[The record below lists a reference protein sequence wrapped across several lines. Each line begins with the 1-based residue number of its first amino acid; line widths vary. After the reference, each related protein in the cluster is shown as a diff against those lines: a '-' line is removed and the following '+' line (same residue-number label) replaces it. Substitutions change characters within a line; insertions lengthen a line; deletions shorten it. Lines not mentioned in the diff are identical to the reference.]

1 MTNEKHLFVLNYIC
15 LVIIYKFILV
25 IIKQQALNLNYYK
38 PIYKISIIHA

>member
-1 MTNEKHLFVLNYIC
+1 MKNEKPLFTFNYIC
-15 LVIIYKFILV
+15 LIKIYKFILV